1 MLALDEYSQLDVVDT
16 QLFGVRYDEVPEKL
30 KVDLEAYQCPR
41 VRVKGGREHLQSAS
55 RKKLRRASIGVAAV
69 EALSIRGSERRKNAS
84 PEGSRKN
91 ASSAAAAAVAAVA
104 EAPVSPAA
112 RRESTPPKGKIASS
126 EV

>member
-91 ASSAAAAAVAAVA
+91 ASSAAAAVAAVA

>member
-1 MLALDEYSQLDVVDT
+1 MRALDEYSQLDVVDE
-16 QLFGVRYDEVPEKL
+16 QLFGVRYEEVPEKL

-41 VRVKGGREHLQSAS
+41 VRVKGGREHLQSSS

-91 ASSAAAAAVAAVA
+91 APNAAAAVAAVA
-104 EAPVSPAA
+104 EAPVSPAV
-112 RRESTPPKGKIASS
+112 RRESTPPKREITYS

>member
-41 VRVKGGREHLQSAS
+41 VRVKGGRKQLKSS
-55 RKKLRRASIGVAAV
+55 TRKKLRRASIKVTAV

-91 ASSAAAAAVAAVA
+91 ASNAAAAVAADA
-104 EAPVSPAA
+104 EAPVSPAV
-112 RRESTPPKGKIASS
+112 RRESTPPKRKITYS